1 MWHSKRK
8 TLAKIDVCVLNRMQ
22 IRFSTHLS
30 EWERNLGQNNKTE
43 PNTCDGNYYVSRGGC
58 KILTSVWLCTAVQIE
73 KSRMRKPHKV
83 DGENLLIM
91 LDKNTMCIPGYLK
104 TNVSSRIFKL
114 GAGMFWNVVSV
125 ARLGTRSGESQRV
138 AISGQRFVL
147 TRCQVFFPLN
157 LVSFIVSFSL
167 SASLYK
173 DNRCFA
179 FARCIQYVKST
190 ICVVVSNIL

>member
-1 MWHSKRK
+1 MVKFIK
-8 TLAKIDVCVLNRMQ
+8 
-22 IRFSTHLS
+22 
-30 EWERNLGQNNKTE
+30 
-43 PNTCDGNYYVSRGGC
+43 YVRQKHHVYFTIS
-58 KILTSVWLCTAVQIE
+58 
-73 KSRMRKPHKV
+73 
-83 DGENLLIM
+83 
-91 LDKNTMCIPGYLK
+91 GYLK

-147 TRCQVFFPLN
+147 IFPLN
-157 LVSFIVSFSL
+157 LVSFTVFLSL

>member
-1 MWHSKRK
+1 
-8 TLAKIDVCVLNRMQ
+8 MQ

-91 LDKNTMCIPGYLK
+91 LYKNTMCIPGYLK

-167 SASLYK
+167 SLCKFVQRQSLFRFCAVYP
-173 DNRCFA
+173 
-179 FARCIQYVKST
+179 
-190 ICVVVSNIL
+190 ICEVYYLCRR